1 MIYDCD
7 MLLPREITRRF
18 QQVMQDFNGQLDH
31 VIICHGQ
38 VVTKGVLNCT
48 IPNYDQTMLLNV
60 RSVVH
65 LTSMSV
71 PFLKKSPA

>member
-1 MIYDCD
+1 
-7 MLLPREITRRF
+7 
-18 QQVMQDFNGQLDH
+18 
-31 VIICHGQ
+31 
-38 VVTKGVLNCT
+38 VTKGVLNCT